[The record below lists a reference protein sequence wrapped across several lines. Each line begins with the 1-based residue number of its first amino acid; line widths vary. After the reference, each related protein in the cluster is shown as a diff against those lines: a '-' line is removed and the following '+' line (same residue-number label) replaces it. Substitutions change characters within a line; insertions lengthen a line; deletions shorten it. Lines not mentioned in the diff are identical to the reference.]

1 MAESM
6 CYWVLK
12 DMVGIFL
19 GVKRQNLGI
28 AGYLMAEYLEIQVLS
43 GRVCVCAC
51 YLFYGY
57 NRSNTVYLKPGLVCF
72 RVLCGKAG
80 LLLGIFSGR
89 AGVLPVN

>member
-28 AGYLMAEYLEIQVLS
+28 AGYLMAERLY
-43 GRVCVCAC
+43 
-51 YLFYGY
+51 Y
-57 NRSNTVYLKPGLVCF
+57 
-72 RVLCGKAG
+72 
-80 LLLGIFSGR
+80 
-89 AGVLPVN
+89 